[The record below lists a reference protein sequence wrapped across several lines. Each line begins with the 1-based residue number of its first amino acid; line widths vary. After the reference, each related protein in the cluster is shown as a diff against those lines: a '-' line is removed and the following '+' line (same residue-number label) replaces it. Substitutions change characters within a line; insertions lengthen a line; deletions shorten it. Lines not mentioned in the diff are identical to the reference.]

1 LAPPTWSY
9 FARALARAR
18 SRTRA
23 QTFVSGLVGQR
34 WAVVGLAARTVFQ
47 LFFDIASAQPRPGD
61 PLCQGCKNA
70 CSSMPVMGGF
80 SGFHEKSEEAEEKN
94 RETKASSHKGW
105 DSKAI
110 PLMMHGDAVPCAS
123 VGKET
128 RIHSDIQIHKEV
140 SSSATKEEL
149 MRQEFLPKLGEQ
161 SDNQIDNQSTTL
173 DAARGVFDE
182 PDFWKAKV
190 EGDDPAFN
198 SPPKKNRR

>member
-47 LFFDIASAQPRPGD
+47 LFVDIASAQPRPGD
-61 PLCQGCKNA
+61 PLCQGCK
-70 CSSMPVMGGF
+70 
-80 SGFHEKSEEAEEKN
+80 KEAEEKN
-94 RETKASSHKGW
+94 RETKGRILVEAHAFTLSHKGW
-105 DSKAI
+105 GSKAI
-110 PLMMHGDAVPCAS
+110 RTEKGLVPLMMHGDAVPCAS

-161 SDNQIDNQSTTL
+161 SDNQIDNQSDNQIDNL
-173 DAARGVFDE
+173 DL
-182 PDFWKAKV
+182 PDFW
-190 EGDDPAFN
+190 EPR
-198 SPPKKNRR
+198 PKKHRR